1 MLILSLFQHLDG
13 RNNIVQK
20 NIYTN
25 QSNPIAYAYAL
36 AVLGAVLRGCTA

>member
-1 MLILSLFQHLDG
+1 MLILSLFQHLNG

-20 NIYTN
+20 HIHED
-25 QSNPIAYAYAL
+25 SNPIPYAYAL